1 MTNVILTQK
10 QIRELAQLA
19 EHFKE
24 VDAFKISSASTS
36 GIGPTVK
43 VSFDL
48 FDNKNTTVD
57 ITDFDSW

>member
-1 MTNVILTQK
+1 MTSVILTQK

-19 EHFKE
+19 KHFKE
-24 VDAFKISSASTS
+24 VDTFKIDSASTS

-57 ITDFDSW
+57 ITDLDSW